1 MLRKWQK
8 MGITIA
14 LVVLAMLISLAMQI
28 DDWSRD
34 LSTNRAATSTDSADP
49 TLRSLELAASAEEIE
64 AAIMQ
69 FVERTPAWQVNPNPS
84 DDNAALALVRTTRVF
99 RFADDV
105 EVFLQPTETGTR
117 VDVHSESRVGKGDLG
132 QNPRNIRELL
142 NALRDE
148 LP

>member
-1 MLRKWQK
+1 

-14 LVVLAMLISLAMQI
+14 LILLAMLIFLAMQI

-34 LSTNRAATSTDSADP
+34 LSTNRAATSIDSPDP
-49 TLRSLELAASAEEIE
+49 TLRSLELKASADEIK
-64 AAIMQ
+64 AAITG
-69 FVERTPAWQVNPNPS
+69 FVERAPAWEVNPNPS

-105 EVFLQPTETGTR
+105 QVFLQSTATGTR
-117 VDVHSESRVGKGDLG
+117 VDVHSQSRVGKGDLG

-148 LP
+148 LR